1 MNTRIEA
8 GPMNLLLGVQL
19 PNPKITVQASI
30 SHTLP
35 VLSWTCF
42 NFPVVSVNG
51 HSLKSINPELK
62 VGELATSLA

>member
-19 PNPKITVQASI
+19 PNPKIIVQI
-30 SHTLP
+30 SDCHTTS

-42 NFPVVSVNG
+42 NSPVVSVNG